1 MEQKMKQVLAYTS
14 LFILFIILIFGCSP
28 FEPGEST
35 TSGETI
41 TCEFFYRSSAGS
53 SLEPALEITFQQ
65 GSEQKEHQFEDMAF
79 HARFQ
84 DYQFEGRALSIAV
97 TNLETGA
104 EISRQLYQFDP
115 QNPLENQFI
124 GGHGFTG
131 LQYVYHPDS
140 EAEMQY
146 FCSVE

>member
-1 MEQKMKQVLAYTS
+1 MKQVISYTS
-14 LFILFIILIFGCSP
+14 LFILFVILIFSCSP

-35 TSGETI
+35 TGGKTI
-41 TCEFFYRSSAGS
+41 ACEFFYRSSGGS
-53 SLEPALEITFQQ
+53 SFEPALEITFQQ
-65 GSEQKEHQFEDMAF
+65 GTEQKEHQFESMAF

-84 DYQFEGRALSIAV
+84 DDQFEGRALSIAV

-115 QNPLENQFI
+115 QSPTKNQFI

-131 LQYVYHPDS
+131 LQYVFHPDS
-140 EAEMQY
+140 DAEMQY
-146 FCSVE
+146 FCGVE